1 MPVPQ
6 QMPRNNDLNKILLIG
21 SGPIVIGQGCEFDYS
36 GVQACKALREEGY
49 QVVLV
54 NSNPATIMTDPE
66 FADRTYIE
74 PITAEVIEAI
84 MDREKPDAILPTLG
98 GQTALNAAMELNR
111 NGALAR
117 HGVKLIGANAQAI
130 AKGEDRQ
137 LFKEAMLRIGL
148 EVPHSGVAR
157 SLGDI
162 DRIVDEIET
171 FPLIIRPAFT
181 LGGIGGGIAYNREE
195 LDVIAARGLDLSP
208 VHEVLIEESLVGWKE
223 FEMEVMRDRMDNCV
237 VVCSIENFDPM
248 GVHTGD
254 SITVAP
260 AQTLTDKEYQMMRDA
275 AFAVIREIGVETGGS
290 NIQFAVNPDNGRMVV
305 IEMNPRVSRSSALAS
320 KATGF
325 PIAKIAAKLAVG
337 YTLDEIKN
345 DITRET
351 PACFE
356 PTIDYCVVK
365 VPRFTFEKFPQAD
378 ATLTTRMKSVGEAMA
393 IGRTFKEALQKALR
407 SLEIKRFGLC
417 GDGADRFV
425 DPETLR
431 LKLSIPNADR
441 VFYLAQAFRDGMSID
456 DVFELTKIDRWF
468 LRNVEQIVA
477 EDSRLRLSGQTAVPA
492 VDETTPNRQ
501 AGDPSALTGETPVF
515 RGFDEH
521 APFKMTRRHLPHWE
535 QQGAT
540 YFVTFRLADSVPK
553 NLLKQWRDELE
564 TWLKFHPA
572 PWDYKTAREYESRF
586 IGGPE
591 KWLDEGHGQCVL
603 RDTRVAKI
611 VADELKHF
619 HGERY
624 WLDSFVVMPNHVH
637 AIIQP
642 KPGHSLSDILH
653 SWKSFSAHA
662 INGTLNRKGDLWM
675 EESYDRI
682 IRDWDAL
689 ARYREYIAANPEKA
703 NVKRLDH
710 ILETRN
716 ILVFDDG
723 QDSSRNTAI
732 SRVRANGS
740 PTWPAKE
747 QARPPFAV
755 TAGTAV
761 SQNLLRAKKRGFSDR
776 QLAFAAA
783 KSESEI
789 RVQRKAAGVIPTY
802 RLVDTCAAEFEAY
815 TPYYYSTYG
824 NENER
829 RESDKRKIMILGGG
843 PNRIGQGIE
852 FDYCCVHAAF
862 ALRELGFE
870 TIMVNSNPETVS
882 TDYDTSD
889 KLYFEPLTLEDV
901 LNIYDQ
907 EKPEGVFVQF
917 GGQTPLN
924 LANGLKAAG
933 VPILG
938 TQPESIETAED
949 RQLFAAMLDKLGLR
963 QTPSGSAIN
972 TDGAVAIANKIG
984 YPVLVRPSFVLG
996 GRAMELIYN
1005 EEDLRRY
1012 IASAIE
1018 VTPNRPVLVDRF
1030 LEDAIEVD
1038 VDCISDGETTVIGAI
1053 MEHIEEAGIHSG
1065 DSACVI
1071 PTFSLP
1077 QKVLDE
1083 ISAATKAMAR
1093 ELNVRGLMNVQF
1105 AVKGTDVYVLEVNP
1119 RASRTIPF
1127 VSKAIGVPLA
1137 KLAAKVMTGKSL
1149 RELGFT
1155 KQTVPKHFSV
1165 KEAVFPFLRY
1175 EGVDIS
1181 LGPEM
1186 KSTGEVMGM
1195 DVDLGLA
1202 YAKSQMAAPPPL
1214 PTGGNVFVSV
1224 KDSDKQAVVPVVREF
1239 VKLGFGIIATAGT
1252 FAVLAAA
1259 KIPVTRVFK
1268 LREGRPNVLD
1278 RVKNGDIKFIINT
1291 PSGKIPREDEVRI
1304 RNASLAQR
1312 IPIMTTVRAAH
1323 ASANGIRSLQKR
1335 KVGVRSLQEYHDRL
1349 LTSAGTGTI

>member
-1 MPVPQ
+1 
-6 QMPRNNDLNKILLIG
+6 MPRNNQLNKILLIG

-49 QVVLV
+49 EVVLV

-84 MDREKPDAILPTLG
+84 MEREKPDAILPTLG
-98 GQTALNAAMELNR
+98 GQTALNAAIELNR

-148 EVPHSGVAR
+148 DVPRSGVAR
-157 SLGDI
+157 SLADV
-162 DRIVDEIET
+162 DRVANEIGT

-181 LGGIGGGIAYNREE
+181 LGGTGGGIAYNREE
-195 LDVIAARGLDLSP
+195 LDVIVARGLDLSP
-208 VHEVLIEESLVGWKE
+208 VREVLIEESLVGWKE
-223 FEMEVMRDRMDNCV
+223 FEMEVMRDRLDNCV

-356 PTIDYCVVK
+356 PTIDYCVIK

-417 GDGADRFV
+417 GDGADKDV
-425 DPETLR
+425 DSETLR

-441 VFYLAQAFRDGMSID
+441 IFYLAQAFQHRMSID
-456 DVFELTKIDRWF
+456 EAYDLTKIDKWF
-468 LRNVEQIVA
+468 LRNIAEIVVESQMRGSARVSRAAPDVSSDAKYSKRRLPHFERPWAKYAVTFSTINRRELSPEARFIVLNAITHFHDKRYELYAACVMPDHVHILLEPGIKGNDFNNRPVFWGLGELVGSIKSFTTHEINKREQSKGSVWEEEWYDRLVRSQQDLEEKFHYITRNPWDAGITRPDENYEWIWWQGRNAPRDA
-477 EDSRLRLSGQTAVPA
+477 EHRDRDDRATRLLRL
-492 VDETTPNRQ
+492 
-501 AGDPSALTGETPVF
+501 
-515 RGFDEH
+515 
-521 APFKMTRRHLPHWE
+521 
-535 QQGAT
+535 
-540 YFVTFRLADSVPK
+540 
-553 NLLKQWRDELE
+553 
-564 TWLKFHPA
+564 
-572 PWDYKTAREYESRF
+572 
-586 IGGPE
+586 
-591 KWLDEGHGQCVL
+591 
-603 RDTRVAKI
+603 
-611 VADELKHF
+611 
-619 HGERY
+619 
-624 WLDSFVVMPNHVH
+624 
-637 AIIQP
+637 
-642 KPGHSLSDILH
+642 
-653 SWKSFSAHA
+653 
-662 INGTLNRKGDLWM
+662 
-675 EESYDRI
+675 
-682 IRDWDAL
+682 
-689 ARYREYIAANPEKA
+689 
-703 NVKRLDH
+703 
-710 ILETRN
+710 
-716 ILVFDDG
+716 
-723 QDSSRNTAI
+723 
-732 SRVRANGS
+732 
-740 PTWPAKE
+740 
-747 QARPPFAV
+747 
-755 TAGTAV
+755 
-761 SQNLLRAKKRGFSDR
+761 KKLGFSDR
-776 QLAFAAA
+776 QLAVANGMT
-783 KSESEI
+783 ESEI
-789 RVQRKAAGVIPTY
+789 RAKRKSFGILPTY

-824 NENER
+824 DENER
-829 RESDKRKIMILGGG
+829 RESGKRKIMILGGG

-924 LANGLKAAG
+924 LASGLTAAG

-938 TQPESIETAED
+938 TQPESIEIAED
-949 RQLFAAMLDKLGLR
+949 RKLFAAMLDKLGLR
-963 QTPSGSAIN
+963 QTPNGSA
-972 TDGAVAIANKIG
+972 TGAEQATAIARKVG

-996 GRAMELIYN
+996 GRAMELVYN

-1012 IASAIE
+1012 MASAIE
-1018 VTPNRPVLVDRF
+1018 VTPDRPVLIDRF

-1071 PTFSLP
+1071 PTFSLS
-1077 QKVLDE
+1077 KEVLDE
-1083 ISAATKAMAR
+1083 ISTATKSMAR
-1093 ELNVRGLMNVQF
+1093 ELKVRGLMNVQF
-1105 AVKGTDVYVLEVNP
+1105 AVKGDDVYVLEVNP
-1119 RASRTIPF
+1119 RASRTVPF
-1127 VSKAIGVPLA
+1127 VSKAIGIPLA
-1137 KLAAKVMTGKSL
+1137 KVAAKIMTGKSL
-1149 RELGFT
+1149 HELGFT
-1155 KQTVPKHFSV
+1155 TEIVPQHFSV

-1186 KSTGEVMGM
+1186 KSTGEVMGI
-1195 DVDLGLA
+1195 DTDLGLA

-1214 PTGGNVFVSV
+1214 PRGGNVFVSV

-1239 VKLGFGIIATAGT
+1239 VNLGFGIIATAGT
-1252 FAVLAAA
+1252 FEVLKAA
-1259 KIPVTRVFK
+1259 KIPVTKVFK

-1278 RVKNGDIKFIINT
+1278 RVKNGDINFIINT

-1312 IPIMTTVRAAH
+1312 IPIMTTVRAAL

-1335 KVGVRSLQEYHDRL
+1335 RVSVRSLQEYAHPSRTGNRRESDRQPAVL
-1349 LTSAGTGTI
+1349 